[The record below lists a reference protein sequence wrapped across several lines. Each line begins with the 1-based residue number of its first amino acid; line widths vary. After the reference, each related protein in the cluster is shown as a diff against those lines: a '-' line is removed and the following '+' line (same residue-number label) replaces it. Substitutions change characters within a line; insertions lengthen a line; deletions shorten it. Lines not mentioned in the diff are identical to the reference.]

1 MFIVAVVVV
10 VVVVNAV
17 FVVTLFCCLT
27 LFSSRFYVR
36 FHISVPKMLGLPYH
50 FSLFFVNDFQPSVKS
65 FLCGVVCSFLLLI
78 ASRPIRTMGQLVRFL
93 APLDINSAVLRLLSA
108 EMVGPGVDK

>member
-1 MFIVAVVVV
+1 MFIVAVV

-36 FHISVPKMLGLPYH
+36 FHISVPKMLGLPYR

-93 APLDINSAVLRLLSA
+93 APPDINSAVLRLLSA